1 MDLPGW
7 QAVYAELKDQNFEL
21 IGVAQDS
28 AGEAAAGRFYDRAK
42 ATFTTL
48 IDTQHAVS
56 SLYHMVNVPTGVW
69 IDEQGHI
76 VRPPEVAYTTAK
88 ILGQEVNGDRYI
100 AALRDWVA
108 RGADSPAVLS
118 SEQLRPKLPARTAD
132 QRLAEANFRLGVYFQ
147 EQGQP
152 ELADR
157 YWQLAQKLH
166 PGSWN
171 YHRQDWSY
179 TPREAMT
186 NWMKKFRELNG
197 QPYYAPLDLP
207 AVK

>member
-1 MDLPGW
+1 M
-7 QAVYAELKDQNFEL
+7 YEKLKDQNFEL

-48 IDTQHAVS
+48 IDAQHTVS

-69 IDEQGHI
+69 IDEQGRI

-88 ILGQEVNGDRYI
+88 ILGQEVGGDRYV
-100 AALRDWVA
+100 AALSDWVA
-108 RGADSPAVLS
+108 HGGESPFVPPS
-118 SEQLRPKLPARTAD
+118 SQLKAKLPARTPE
-132 QRLAEANFRLGVYFQ
+132 QRLADAHFRLGVYFQ
-147 EQGQP
+147 QQGKT

-157 YWQLAQKLH
+157 YWQEAQKLH
-166 PGSWN
+166 PASWN
-171 YHRQDWSY
+171 YHRQDWSF

-186 NWMKKFRELNG
+186 NWMKKFQELKG

-207 AVK
+207 PVK